1 MTAPMQQKHAANPYL
16 GIQRQ
21 PCQNNSS
28 TNTIPPFGLVRVM
41 GTTTDGALLVDQPNQ
56 DGQDVYVN
64 GPQAILPNNGATPA
78 LGGFGMVTKAFPI
91 WAQYD
96 TTSGTPAIGD
106 TWGAANG
113 SYLLTKGKGG
123 FVVQANPVSTTGL
136 QGPPRVLVAPS
147 LQDAGDI
154 AFINSG
160 PNSSGYYDATIKRW
174 NGSSWISIEN
184 VWLKDAN

>member
-1 MTAPMQQKHAANPYL
+1 MTAPMQQKQGANPYMR
-16 GIQRQ
+16 IQRQ

-41 GTTTDGALLVDQPNQ
+41 GTTSDGALLVDQPNQ

-64 GPQAILPNNGATPA
+64 GPQAILPNNGQTPA
-78 LGGFGMVTKAFPI
+78 LGGYGVVTKQFPI

-106 TWGAANG
+106 TWGAKAG
-113 SYLLTKGKGG
+113 SYLLTKGKAG
-123 FVVQANPVSTTGL
+123 FRIQASPVSTTGV
-136 QGPPRVLVAPS
+136 QGPPRVLVAAVSEP
-147 LQDAGDI
+147 GDI

-160 PNSSGYYDATIKRW
+160 PNSSGYYDATIERW
-174 NGSSWISIEN
+174 NGSSWVAIEN